1 MNLTDLSTVRQLM
14 ERHGVAFR
22 KQYGQNFLINAA
34 IPRRIAESC
43 EECDTILEIGPGI
56 GTLTRELSSRAKK
69 VTAFEI
75 DSGLI
80 PILQETLA
88 DCPNVTV
95 IHEDFMNTDLP
106 AYLDGSTG
114 VCANL
119 PYYITTP
126 ILMKLLESRLPFR
139 FITVML
145 QKEVAQR
152 LASAPGDP
160 LYGAVTLTL
169 NYFATVEKLFTVGP
183 GNFIPAPKVDS
194 AVIRITPREQPPVQV
209 NEDRFFALVRA
220 SFGQRR
226 KTLLNSLSATG
237 LSKEL
242 LATAMEEAGIRPD
255 IRGEKLSIHEFAA
268 LSNAIDKII

>member
-1 MNLTDLSTVRQLM
+1 M

-22 KQYGQNFLINAA
+22 KQYGQNFLINPAV
-34 IPRRIAESC
+34 PKRIAESC
-43 EECDTILEIGPGI
+43 EICDTILEIGPGI
-56 GTLTRELSSRAKK
+56 GTLTRELSTRAKK

-80 PILQETLA
+80 PILLETLA
-88 DCPNVTV
+88 DCENVTV
-95 IHEDFMNTDLP
+95 INEDFMKTDLP
-106 AYLDGSTG
+106 AHLDGATG

-169 NYFATVEKLFTVGP
+169 NYFAEIEKLFTVSP
-183 GNFIPAPKVDS
+183 GSFVPAPKVDS
-194 AVIRITPREQPPVQV
+194 AVIRIIPRETPPVEV
-209 NEDRFFALVRA
+209 NEDRFFSLVRA

-226 KTLLNSLSATG
+226 KTLLNSLSSTG
-237 LSKEL
+237 LPKDL
-242 LATAMEEAGIRPD
+242 LTAAMETAGIRPD
-255 IRGEKLSIHEFAA
+255 VRGEKLSIHEFAA